1 MSEAAPSVRR
11 TAATT
16 RGWREALGVYLDR
29 RVIAIL
35 FLGFASGLPIMLV
48 AGTLSTWLREADVS
62 RSAIGLFA
70 FVFAPYT
77 FKFAWAP
84 FMDRLPLPPLTNWL
98 GRRRGWMLAAQ
109 IGLMLAIWGLG
120 RTDPATGLL
129 GVAAMAFAVAFFSAS
144 QDVVIDAY
152 RVESLPE
159 SKLGAGA
166 GVVVLGY
173 RIGMFVATWGALRL
187 ADAIDWQTAYSVM
200 AALVAVG
207 MATVLVIPEPAGSTF
222 RAPGQGRGVEGWLR
236 TAVVEPFADFF
247 ERHGVRVAIVILVL
261 ISVFKASDVL
271 LTLLANPFYIDVG
284 FTKTQIADVTKLFGV
299 WMTILGGLVGG
310 VVVFRLGLLKS
321 MLLAAVLMAGSNL
334 MFALLALTGPHL
346 GVFIATITIENLSSG
361 LGTAVFVAFLS
372 SLCNIHYTAVQYAL
386 LTSFMQLLG
395 KFVIVPASGFYADA
409 VGWFWFFTSS
419 TLFALPALVLIA
431 WLARNGPEIKV
442 ARPGAADTRG
452 TASSL

>member
-1 MSEAAPSVRR
+1 MSQPASSARVPRRRWAPRLVGLEAY
-11 TAATT
+11 
-16 RGWREALGVYLDR
+16 WDR
-29 RVIAIL
+29 RIAAIL

-84 FMDRLPLPPLTNWL
+84 LMDRLPLPPLTTWL
-98 GRRRGWMLAAQ
+98 GRRRGWMLAMQ
-109 IGLMLAIWGLG
+109 IGLMAAIWGLG
-120 RTDPATGLL
+120 RTDPASGLFW
-129 GVAAMAFAVAFFSAS
+129 VAAMALAVAFFSAS

-173 RIGMFVATWGALRL
+173 RVGMFVATWGALRL
-187 ADAIDWQTAYSVM
+187 ADGSGWDTAYSVM
-200 AALVAVG
+200 AALVGVG
-207 MATVLVIPEPAGSTF
+207 MATALLIPEPPGSTF
-222 RAPGQGRGVEGWLR
+222 AAPTAGQGVRAWVR
-236 TAVVEPFADFF
+236 SAVVEPFADFF
-247 ERHGVRVAIVILVL
+247 RRHGLAVALVILGL

-271 LTLLANPFYIDVG
+271 LMLLANPFYIDIG

-299 WMTILGGLVGG
+299 WMTIIGGLVGG
-310 VVVFRLGLLKS
+310 VVVFRMGLLAS
-321 MLLAAVLMAGSNL
+321 MVVAAVLMAGSNL
-334 MFALLALTGPHL
+334 MFAVLAMTGPVMA
-346 GVFIATITIENLSSG
+346 VFVLTIAVENLSSG
-361 LGTAVFVAFLS
+361 IGTAVFVAFLS

-395 KFVIVPASGFYADA
+395 KFVIVPSSGFYADA
-409 VGWFWFFTSS
+409 VGWFWFFVSS
-419 TLFALPALVLIA
+419 TVFALPAIALLA
-431 WLARNGPEIKV
+431 WLIRHGPEIKV
-442 ARPGAADTRG
+442 ARPEPA
-452 TASSL
+452 TA